1 MKKKISI
8 KSFTLVWMPNLKLKS
23 WSDSNWCSQHKVMLG
38 KVIFYSRTLWRW
50 IFWSEQNCSL
60 LPDWSL
66 FNIRFWSME
75 KGSLSKRSCL
85 SHCSLIT
92 IANFDYK
99 IKYSRFLSKK
109 KGISKISQKKIIWN
123 YIIFF
128 FHILYEKHDT
138 NCRNVEHIKMTKY
151 IYKTWRKI
159 QEETVQINHQ
169 TVAMKSYRFCK
180 LGIVF
185 YENFMNT

>member
-1 MKKKISI
+1 MFSKNCAIFVNTVNNFGEMKKKISI
-8 KSFTLVWMPNLKLKS
+8 KSFTLVWMSNLKLKS

-38 KVIFYSRTLWRW
+38 KVIFYSRTLWWW

-99 IKYSRFLSKK
+99 IKSGDSGYLSKK
-109 KGISKISQKKIIWN
+109 GSVK
-123 YIIFF
+123 
-128 FHILYEKHDT
+128 FHK
-138 NCRNVEHIKMTKY
+138 N
-151 IYKTWRKI
+151 
-159 QEETVQINHQ
+159 
-169 TVAMKSYRFCK
+169 K
-180 LGIVF
+180 LSGTI
-185 YENFMNT
+185 